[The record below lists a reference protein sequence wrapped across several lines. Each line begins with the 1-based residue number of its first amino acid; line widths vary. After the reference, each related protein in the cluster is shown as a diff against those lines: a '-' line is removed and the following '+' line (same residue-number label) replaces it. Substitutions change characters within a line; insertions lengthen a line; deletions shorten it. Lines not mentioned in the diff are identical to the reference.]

1 MSSTPIN
8 NTNEK
13 TNPDDS
19 IKILIATDIHLGFE
33 YNKKRGQQSE
43 DSFITFEEILQYG
56 KEYEVDFILLGG
68 DLFHDTKPSQTA
80 ILKCMEL
87 LRKYCLGTKEIKIQ
101 FLSDPEVIFRHCA
114 YKTVNYEDPNLN
126 ISMPIFSIHGNHDDP
141 SFGAIGSMDLLSVS
155 GLINYFGKWTDLT
168 KINIPPLI
176 IKKGET
182 HIALYGLS
190 YINDQRLSR
199 LLRDF
204 KIDMLRPT
212 EITDCFNIFVLH
224 QNRVKHDE
232 YTYIPQNKLPKF
244 LNLIIWGH
252 EHECRITPEFIPDV
266 EYFISQPG
274 SSIATSL
281 CEGESKPKHIGILT
295 VNKMKFKLQK
305 LKLQTVRPFIF
316 DNLIL
321 KDEEIPK
328 NYAERLSESVFKFID
343 NYIQNELMPKAALQ
357 LSGHPKQP
365 ILPLLRL
372 RIFYNSDEE
381 IFDEIKL
388 TQKYCDEVANP
399 MDIVIFR
406 KQKNVNKKSNSSNSL
421 EDDLEDM
428 AQIFNFDDNE
438 KNWNKTV
445 QGGIKKHFSLEENKD
460 KLTVLTVNGLNE
472 ALNRFVNMGDLDAFK
487 GIVNHQMNKTIT
499 HLETCEVDTSESIR
513 NEIKNIR
520 DKRIEEEKEDTMEV
534 DKIEIQTVFNNIK
547 NQAECFEIDSDINL
561 SDEDEKR
568 NMIPK
573 TKKDE
578 RSTRG
583 RGSRGGSCRRNKTK
597 EFTAKKISS
606 KIDEIEKRKTKK
618 QDQNILENYMES
630 KKNLNLCQET

>member
-8 NTNEK
+8 NKNEK
-13 TNPDDS
+13 RNPDDS

-80 ILKCMEL
+80 ILRCMEL

-224 QNRVKHDE
+224 QNRAKHDE

-295 VNKMKFKLQK
+295 VNKMKFKLEK

-328 NYAERLSESVFKFID
+328 NYAERLSESIFKFID

-406 KQKNVNKKSNSSNSL
+406 KQKNINKKSNSSNSL
-421 EDDLEDM
+421 EDDFEDI
-428 AQIFNFDDNE
+428 AQVFNFDDDE

-445 QGGIKKHFSLEENKD
+445 QGGIKNHFSLKENKD

-499 HLETCEVDTSESIR
+499 LLETCEVDTSESIR

-520 DKRIEEEKEDTMEV
+520 DKRIEEEKEDTMV
-534 DKIEIQTVFNNIK
+534 DKMEIQTAFNNIK

-561 SDEDEKR
+561 SDEDEKK

-573 TKKDE
+573 SKRSE

-583 RGSRGGSCRRNKTK
+583 RNGRNKTK

-606 KIDEIEKRKTKK
+606 KIDGIEKRKTKK

-630 KKNLNLCQET
+630 NLNLCQET

>member
-1 MSSTPIN
+1 MKYLIYAMSSTPIN
-8 NTNEK
+8 NKNEK
-13 TNPDDS
+13 RNPDDS

-80 ILKCMEL
+80 ILRCMEL

-224 QNRVKHDE
+224 QNRAKHDE

-295 VNKMKFKLQK
+295 VNKMKFKLEK

-328 NYAERLSESVFKFID
+328 NYAERLSESIFKFID

-406 KQKNVNKKSNSSNSL
+406 KQKNINKKSNSSNSL
-421 EDDLEDM
+421 EDDFEDI
-428 AQIFNFDDNE
+428 AQVFNFDDDE

-445 QGGIKKHFSLEENKD
+445 QGGIKNHFSLKENKD

-499 HLETCEVDTSESIR
+499 LLETCEVDTSESIR

-520 DKRIEEEKEDTMEV
+520 DKRIEEEKEDTMV
-534 DKIEIQTVFNNIK
+534 DKMEIQTAFNNIK

-561 SDEDEKR
+561 SDEDEKK

-573 TKKDE
+573 SKRGE

-583 RGSRGGSCRRNKTK
+583 RNGRNKTK

-606 KIDEIEKRKTKK
+606 KIDGIEKRKTKK

-630 KKNLNLCQET
+630 KKNKTKI

>member
-8 NTNEK
+8 NKNEK
-13 TNPDDS
+13 RNPDDS

-80 ILKCMEL
+80 ILRCMEL

-224 QNRVKHDE
+224 QNRAKHDE

-295 VNKMKFKLQK
+295 VNKMKFKLEK

-328 NYAERLSESVFKFID
+328 NYAERLSESIFKFID

-406 KQKNVNKKSNSSNSL
+406 KQKNINKKSNSSNSL
-421 EDDLEDM
+421 EDDFEDI
-428 AQIFNFDDNE
+428 AQVFNFDDDE

-445 QGGIKKHFSLEENKD
+445 QGGIKNHFSLKENKD

-499 HLETCEVDTSESIR
+499 LLETCEVDTSESIR

-520 DKRIEEEKEDTMEV
+520 DKRIEEEKEDTMV
-534 DKIEIQTVFNNIK
+534 DKMEIQTAFNNIK

-561 SDEDEKR
+561 SDEDEKK

-573 TKKDE
+573 SKRSE

-583 RGSRGGSCRRNKTK
+583 RNGRNKTK
-597 EFTAKKISS
+597 EFTAKKNFI
-606 KIDEIEKRKTKK
+606 
-618 QDQNILENYMES
+618 
-630 KKNLNLCQET
+630 KN

>member
-1 MSSTPIN
+1 
-8 NTNEK
+8 
-13 TNPDDS
+13 
-19 IKILIATDIHLGFE
+19 
-33 YNKKRGQQSE
+33 
-43 DSFITFEEILQYG
+43 
-56 KEYEVDFILLGG
+56 
-68 DLFHDTKPSQTA
+68 
-80 ILKCMEL
+80 MEL

-224 QNRVKHDE
+224 QNRAKHDE

-295 VNKMKFKLQK
+295 VNKMKFKLEK

-328 NYAERLSESVFKFID
+328 NYAERLSESIFKFID

-406 KQKNVNKKSNSSNSL
+406 KQKNINKKSNSSNSL
-421 EDDLEDM
+421 EDDFEDI
-428 AQIFNFDDNE
+428 AQVFNFDDDE

-445 QGGIKKHFSLEENKD
+445 QGGIKNHFSLKENKD

-499 HLETCEVDTSESIR
+499 LLETCEVDTSESIR

-520 DKRIEEEKEDTMEV
+520 DKRIEEEKEDTMV
-534 DKIEIQTVFNNIK
+534 DKMEIQTAFNNIK

-561 SDEDEKR
+561 SDEDEKK

-573 TKKDE
+573 SKRSE

-583 RGSRGGSCRRNKTK
+583 RNGRNKTK

-606 KIDEIEKRKTKK
+606 KIDGIEKRKTKK
-618 QDQNILENYMES
+618 QNQNILENYMES
-630 KKNLNLCQET
+630 KKNKTKI

>member
-328 NYAERLSESVFKFID
+328 NYAETLSESVFKFID
-343 NYIQNELMPKAALQ
+343 NYIQNELMPKAAFQ

-547 NQAECFEIDSDINL
+547 NQAECFEIDSDNL

-583 RGSRGGSCRRNKTK
+583 RGSRGGSCVRNKTK

-606 KIDEIEKRKTKK
+606 KIDGIEKRKTKK

-630 KKNLNLCQET
+630 KKN

>member
-8 NTNEK
+8 NKNEK
-13 TNPDDS
+13 RNPDDS

-80 ILKCMEL
+80 ILRCMEL

-224 QNRVKHDE
+224 QNRAKHDE

-295 VNKMKFKLQK
+295 VNKMKFKLEK

-328 NYAERLSESVFKFID
+328 NYAERLSESIFKFID

-406 KQKNVNKKSNSSNSL
+406 KQKNINKKSNSSNSL
-421 EDDLEDM
+421 EDDFEDI
-428 AQIFNFDDNE
+428 AQVFNFDDDE

-445 QGGIKKHFSLEENKD
+445 QGGIKNHFSLKENKD

-499 HLETCEVDTSESIR
+499 LLETCEVDTSESIR

-520 DKRIEEEKEDTMEV
+520 DKRIEEEKEDTMV
-534 DKIEIQTVFNNIK
+534 DKMEIQTAFNNIK

-561 SDEDEKR
+561 SDEDEKK

-573 TKKDE
+573 SKRSE

-583 RGSRGGSCRRNKTK
+583 RNGRNKTK

-606 KIDEIEKRKTKK
+606 KIDGIEKRKTKK

-630 KKNLNLCQET
+630 KKNKTKI

>member
-1 MSSTPIN
+1 MSSMPIN

-80 ILKCMEL
+80 ILRCMEL

-224 QNRVKHDE
+224 QNRAKHDE

-406 KQKNVNKKSNSSNSL
+406 KQKNVNKKSNFSNSL
-421 EDDLEDM
+421 EDDFEDI
-428 AQIFNFDDNE
+428 AQVFNFDDDE

-445 QGGIKKHFSLEENKD
+445 QGGIKKHFSLKENKD

-472 ALNRFVNMGDLDAFK
+472 ALNRFVNMADLDAFK

-520 DKRIEEEKEDTMEV
+520 DKRIEEEKEDTM
-534 DKIEIQTVFNNIK
+534 IQTVFNNVK

-561 SDEDEKR
+561 SDEDEKK

-573 TKKDE
+573 TKRGE

-583 RGSRGGSCRRNKTK
+583 RSSRGDYGRNKTK
-597 EFTAKKISS
+597 EITAKKISS
-606 KIDEIEKRKTKK
+606 KIDGIEKRKTKK

-630 KKNLNLCQET
+630 KKNKIKI